1 MRAFSTQRKDSGQ
14 WQAESR
20 PPGQQW
26 LGAGASVRKGLWLTE
41 RARRVHPPC
50 MARLPFRGAAAPPP
64 PEDTEWNGVSVQVRA
79 PRKPG
84 RVSSFVLRKGL
95 LESCSCLRSLCVLSC
110 SVMSDCDPMDC
121 SPPGSSLHGI
131 LQARILEWV
140 ASSSSRGSSQAR
152 DQTHISCV
160 FCIAGRFF
168 T

>member
-110 SVMSDCDPMDC
+110 SVMSDCDPIDC
-121 SPPGSSLHGI
+121 GPLGSSVHRVFLCCILLVKASHKGRGI
-131 LQARILEWV
+131 LS
-140 ASSSSRGSSQAR
+140 AS
-152 DQTHISCV
+152 C
-160 FCIAGRFF
+160 CEE
-168 T
+168 